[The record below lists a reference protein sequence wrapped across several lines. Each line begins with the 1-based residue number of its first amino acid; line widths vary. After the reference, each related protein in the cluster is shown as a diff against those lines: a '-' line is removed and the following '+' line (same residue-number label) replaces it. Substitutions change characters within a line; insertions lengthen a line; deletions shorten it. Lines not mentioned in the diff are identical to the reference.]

1 MIIYSL
7 RPVSVCSVW
16 TERKTNP
23 KSEMTRDCPSA
34 FTLELVLLCYV
45 ESDFDETLY
54 E

>member
-34 FTLELVLLCYV
+34 FTLELVLPYV
-45 ESDFDETLY
+45 TSEFDETFFV
-54 E
+54 